1 MAPTD
6 KVRMQGHTVS
16 RRVRDML
23 RWAEAKSGVPV
34 AIAQGS
40 YRGTSAAVASGS
52 THDREAVDLRVGHL
66 TTGQRVKLVRALK
79 DAGFAAWYR
88 PALPGVWGPH
98 IHALPI
104 GGDLSTSARGQV
116 RAFLANPPRDG
127 LRGNRIDRTYRP
139 NPPVRWDPVKGRP
152 VPR

>member
-6 KVRMQGHTVS
+6 RVRMQGHTVS
-16 RRVRDML
+16 RRIRDML
-23 RWAEAKSGVPV
+23 RWASTSSGVPV
-34 AIAQGS
+34 LIAQGA
-40 YRGTSAAVASGS
+40 YRGSNAATASGS

-88 PALPGVWGPH
+88 PTLPGVWGPH

-104 GGDLSTSARGQV
+104 GGDLSTSARNQV
-116 RAFLANPPRDG
+116 RAFDAGRDG
-127 LRGNRIDRTYRP
+127 LTGNRIDRTYRP
-139 NPPVRWDPVKGRP
+139 IPRVKWNPDKGKPVSR
-152 VPR
+152 